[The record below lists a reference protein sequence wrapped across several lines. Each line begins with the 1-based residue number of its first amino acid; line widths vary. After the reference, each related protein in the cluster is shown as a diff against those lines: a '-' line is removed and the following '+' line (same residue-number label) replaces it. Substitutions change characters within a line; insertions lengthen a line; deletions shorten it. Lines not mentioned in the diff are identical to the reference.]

1 MIRAKETKS
10 WKTEQGKYSESSEET
25 WNYHEDGI
33 EKKYTCS
40 ELRRHFEN
48 SPGMQEQKD
57 QGTDFESWLNE
68 MERMQILIPE
78 VKRDNGKFRIRDCG

>member
-1 MIRAKETKS
+1 MTA
-10 WKTEQGKYSESSEET
+10 
-25 WNYHEDGI
+25 WNYYENGKSERHTLSGLED
-33 EKKYTCS
+33 Y
-40 ELRRHFEN
+40 FEN
-48 SPGMQEQKD
+48 NAGLQGQKD

>member
-1 MIRAKETKS
+1 M
-10 WKTEQGKYSESSEET
+10 KTII
-25 WNYHEDGI
+25 WNYYENGKV
-33 EKKYTCS
+33 EKCAKSDLESY
-40 ELRRHFEN
+40 FEN
-48 SPGMQEQKD
+48 TLGLQEQKN